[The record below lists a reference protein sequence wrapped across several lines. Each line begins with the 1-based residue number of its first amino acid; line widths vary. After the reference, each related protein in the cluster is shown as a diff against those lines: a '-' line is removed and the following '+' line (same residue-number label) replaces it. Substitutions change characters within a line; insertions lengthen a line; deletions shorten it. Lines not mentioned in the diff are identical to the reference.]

1 MRIKL
6 TDQRTSKEELFAFE
20 GGTRGFVEYI
30 NKNKSVLHP
39 TIFQA
44 TGEKDGVTV
53 DVSMQWND
61 AYNEQ
66 VLCFTNN
73 IPQRDGGTHLTGLR
87 AAMTRVLN
95 KYIEEHDF
103 AKKAK
108 VETSGADMREGLACV
123 LPVKVPEPKFSSQ
136 TKEKLVYCEVRPV
149 VEEIVAE
156 RLRAYLAERPADA
169 RVITPKIVE
178 AARARQAARKAREIT
193 PRQ

>member
-1 MRIKL
+1 VRIKL
-6 TDQRTSKEELFAFE
+6 NDHRTGKEELFAFE

-44 TGEKDGVTV
+44 TGEKMSDQGTNITV

-87 AAMTRVLN
+87 AAMTRVIN
-95 KYIEEHDF
+95 KYIDEHEY

-108 VETSGADMREGLACV
+108 VEVTGDDMREGLTCV
-123 LPVKVPEPKFSSQ
+123 LSVKAG
-136 TKEKLVYCEVRPV
+136 TKIQLADQRQIGLLRSARPCRRNRHKNV
-149 VEEIVAE
+149 DG
-156 RLRAYLAERPADA
+156 LSG
-169 RVITPKIVE
+169 
-178 AARARQAARKAREIT
+178 
-193 PRQ
+193 